1 MDYNRILGC
10 KQKEVI
16 DVGRLSNLTAFSY
29 QGLYIVAALALKIF
43 ISDS

>member
-1 MDYNRILGC
+1 MDYNRISGC

-16 DVGRLSNLTAFSY
+16 DVGRLSELTAFSY
-29 QGLYIVAALALKIF
+29 KGLYIVVALALKIF